1 MNEFMGLYMKKKKH
15 EQQQP
20 QQSSCNSQL
29 MPEGRKCRLERKTL
43 KKKERHN
50 NFEVSIKVICLIGK
64 Q

>member
-1 MNEFMGLYMKKKKH
+1 MNEFMGLYMKKKKKH

-43 KKKERHN
+43 KKKR
-50 NFEVSIKVICLIGK
+50 KT
-64 Q
+64 